1 MELTKDKKPGDIEAI
16 PEADMKTFK
25 RGLMLFVVYI
35 TTYTLFTI
43 AGTMRKEIL
52 MMRVL
57 GMNLG
62 IVGGMIIIAGA
73 IIIAVYYNWY
83 AGKVEAEA

>member
-1 MELTKDKKPGDIEAI
+1 MTKDKKPNEIVAI

-25 RGLMLFVVYI
+25 RGLVLFVVYI
-35 TTYTLFTI
+35 TAYAFFTI
-43 AGTMRKEIL
+43 AGTVRKEIL
-52 MMRVL
+52 MIRVF

>member
-1 MELTKDKKPGDIEAI
+1 MTQEKKSGDIVAVPDE
-16 PEADMKTFK
+16 DMKTFK
-25 RGLMLFVVYI
+25 RGLVLFVVYI
-35 TTYTLFTI
+35 TAYAIFTI
-43 AGTMRKEIL
+43 AGTVRKEIL
-52 MMRVL
+52 MIRVF

-62 IVGGMIIIAGA
+62 IVGGMTIIAGA